1 MGVVRT
7 KKLVKLSLL
16 LCLVSLVSIA
26 SVSAWTSKTV
36 IPSSGCWRMYDH
48 DADTPQWSQDEWVWA
63 GVSGWLNICDGRIT
77 VDTSTVKHVA
87 YWSGVKVDRS
97 KVQRYTGARVSFT
110 KIPYERYNGDPGEAF
125 ALIPHFY
132 KH

>member
-1 MGVVRT
+1 M
-7 KKLVKLSLL
+7 
-16 LCLVSLVSIA
+16 SLVSIA

-36 IPSSGCWRMYDH
+36 IPSSGCRRMYDH

-63 GVSGWLNICDGRIT
+63 SVSGWLNICDGRIT

-87 YWSGVKVDRS
+87 DWSGVKVDRS
-97 KVQRYTGARVSFT
+97 GVQRYRGARVSFT
-110 KIPYERYNGDPGEAF
+110 KIPYERYNGERGVAF